1 MTLGIPVIEVILL
14 SRTFLGKE
22 DPSRINERRGITKLK
37 RPHGNLIWL
46 HASSVGESVAALAL
60 IEKLLKTHPLNT
72 ILITT
77 GTLTSAKL
85 LKDRL
90 PNDVIHQFVPIDRPA
105 WVKRF
110 LNHWRPNLVLIM
122 ESEFW
127 PIQIQQINSRKTPI
141 ILINAR
147 LSKTSYSRWRWAK
160 SMARSIFGSIELII
174 TTNTE
179 QAQRFETLGARKI
192 QVGGNLKRSAKKL
205 PVKVAATKEL
215 QEQIGSRKVWLAAST
230 HEGEDL
236 TVIKTQ
242 KLLKTK
248 FPNILTIIVPRHPQ
262 RRNEIRL
269 LAQENELAVTCRT
282 MNETIQPETD
292 IYIADT
298 LGEMSIFFDLA
309 RYVFIAGSLVPVGG
323 HNPIEPAH
331 FDCAIF
337 FGPLM
342 AKNQEIAN
350 EMIQTEAAIQIA
362 SDESLPHT
370 LEELLTDDNLSQ
382 KLSCN
387 ARKYAEDGGTILETI
402 SIKISPY
409 IVGIK

>member
-362 SDESLPHT
+362 SDESLSHT

>member
-22 DPSRINERRGITKLK
+22 DPRRINERRGITKLK

-362 SDESLPHT
+362 SDESLPLT

>member
-22 DPSRINERRGITKLK
+22 DPRRINERRGITKLK

-90 PNDVIHQFVPIDRPA
+90 PHDVIHQFVPIDRPA

-350 EMIQTEAAIQIA
+350 EMIQTEAAIKIA
-362 SDESLPHT
+362 SDESLPLT

-409 IVGIK
+409 IMGIK